1 VSNSAAPPSA
11 MRRDIAAIAA
21 LLAALL
27 GVLVVLAL
35 SGVFDG
41 EDPARVGA
49 GVAGGVVA
57 SGPNSSTLWS
67 TSAVGA
73 DDRKRDRRDDEET
86 RESPAL
92 AVDPTPVESG
102 GADAA
107 VPVVDTGQPGP
118 SAPPPAPGVAQGGAA
133 QLQAAPDPQTTTEN
147 AGQAAAA
154 VPGGEVQEQAEQAP
168 AEGNSGSGSSGSGS
182 SGSGSS
188 GSGSSGSG
196 SSGSG

>member
-1 VSNSAAPPSA
+1 VSNSGPPPSA

-41 EDPARVGA
+41 DGPAPVGA

-57 SGPNSSTLWS
+57 PGPDSSTLWS
-67 TSAVGA
+67 THAVGA
-73 DDRKRDRRDDEET
+73 DDRKRDRRHDDET
-86 RESPAL
+86 RESPAP
-92 AVDPTPVESG
+92 AADPAPVETG
-102 GADAA
+102 GAGI
-107 VPVVDTGQPGP
+107 PVADTAQPGAEP
-118 SAPPPAPGVAQGGAA
+118 STAATGVAQGGAG
-133 QLQAAPDPQTTTEN
+133 QLPAVPDPATTEN
-147 AGQAAAA
+147 AGQAATGA
-154 VPGGEVQEQAEQAP
+154 EVQEQPAQAP
-168 AEGNSGSGSSGSGS
+168 TEDNSGSGSSGSGS

-196 SSGSG
+196 SSGSGSSGSG